1 MKIVGNTG
9 YQMRKTLASFGFCVP
24 TPVVMVSLDISLD
37 KEANQTDVPDLL
49 EYHRR
54 LMATPDKVIE

>member
-9 YQMRKTLASFGFCVP
+9 NHTRKILACFGFCVP
-24 TPVVMVSLDISLD
+24 TSVVMVSLDISLD

-49 EYHRR
+49 EFHRR